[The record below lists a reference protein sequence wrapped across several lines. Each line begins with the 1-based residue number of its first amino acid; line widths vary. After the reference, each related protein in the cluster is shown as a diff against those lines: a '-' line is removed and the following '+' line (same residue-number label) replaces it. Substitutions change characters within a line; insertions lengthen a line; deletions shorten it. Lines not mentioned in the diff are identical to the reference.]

1 MHPLDHLTTRDVPV
15 EKNRTTL
22 LFIDVQNFCVHREGG
37 EFKGLSDAE
46 FEEKHGFF
54 MREMEQRVVPNMQRL
69 QAGCRRTGIEI
80 MYTLI
85 RNLTRNGRDR
95 SLDYKIT
102 GFNVPPD
109 SWDGQ
114 VIDPL
119 KPGNDEMVIPK
130 TSSNVFMSTNIDY
143 VLRNLGTRY
152 LVISGVVTDQCVEG
166 AVRDACD
173 LGYLVTLIT
182 DACATGSQERHD
194 NSLRAIRGYCRQ
206 RTVDEFLAEIAPA
219 EGVSPEA
226 LGGSDE
232 PYNAS

>member
-1 MHPLDHLTTRDVPV
+1 MNRIVPRPGTDYPSTRDLKV
-15 EKNRTTL
+15 EIPHTTL
-22 LFIDVQNFCVHREGG
+22 LFVDVQNFCAVRDGG
-37 EFKGLSDAE
+37 EFKGLSPAE
-46 FEEKHGFF
+46 FEEKHGYY
-54 MREMEQRVVPNMQRL
+54 MRQMEQKVIPNMQRL
-69 QAGCRRTGIEI
+69 QAGCRKAGIEV

-85 RNLTRNGRDR
+85 RNLTRDGRDR

-109 SWDGQ
+109 SRDGQ
-114 VIDPL
+114 VVDAI
-119 KPGNDEMVIPK
+119 KPGPDEIVIPK
-130 TSSNVFMSTNIDY
+130 TSSNVFVSTNVDY

-166 AVRDACD
+166 AVRDGCD

-206 RTVDEFLAEIAPA
+206 RTTDEFLAEIA
-219 EGVSPEA
+219 
-226 LGGSDE
+226 GGRKR
-232 PYNAS
+232 AAG

>member
-1 MHPLDHLTTRDVPV
+1 MHPFDRLTTRDVPV
-15 EKNRTTL
+15 EKDRTTL
-22 LFIDVQNFCVHREGG
+22 LFIDVQNFCVEREGG
-37 EFKGLSDAE
+37 EFTGLSDAE
-46 FEEKHGFF
+46 FEERHGFF
-54 MREMEQRVVPNMQRL
+54 MREMESRVIPNMQRL
-69 QAGCRRTGIEI
+69 QAGCRRAGVEI

-85 RNLTRNGRDR
+85 RNLTQDGRDR

-114 VIDPL
+114 VIAALEPCE
-119 KPGNDEMVIPK
+119 DEMVIPK
-130 TSSNVFMSTNIDY
+130 TSSNVFVSTNIDY

-206 RTVDEFLAEIAPA
+206 RTVDEFLAEI
-219 EGVSPEA
+219 GSIEA
-226 LGGSDE
+226 RALQAGGGE
-232 PYNAS
+232 P